1 VVPEQL
7 NLFNRY
13 GRQKLYTFLRQ
24 LAEVPSS
31 CKVLIDF
38 SKVSEVKVSAVLVLY
53 AHLEIMLQGQAGRR
67 VFWKKPA
74 DVLIEEGLSQLGIW
88 ALLGEGY
95 RSVSGTIRICSV
107 SSEENQSD
115 ERKPLRDAITYAKDS
130 IALHQRPNLTEDVD
144 DVVFG
149 AISESF
155 TNVWQHAYAEDLG
168 LKYRTLSDMPSV
180 KKWWI
185 ALRHIDGQ
193 LFMAVYDV
201 GVGIPYS
208 TRKKAWYTSLKRDVV
223 EVLTGVSADN
233 QDIITALEYG
243 NSRYKTQGR
252 GNGLPAMK
260 KFVEINPDG
269 VLRIMSGK
277 GMYIYRSQADKS
289 SSDDLEFSFPGTLV
303 QWNVALKAGG
313 ESNEI

>member
-1 VVPEQL
+1 
-7 NLFNRY
+7 LFNRY
-13 GRQKLYTFLRQ
+13 GRQNLYTFLRQ
-24 LAEVPSS
+24 LAEIPAP
-31 CKVLIDF
+31 CKVFIDF
-38 SKVSEVKVSAVLVLY
+38 SKVTEIKVSAVLVLF
-53 AHLEIMLQGQAGRR
+53 AHLEIMLQGQPSRR
-67 VFWKKPA
+67 VLWKKPT
-74 DVLIEEGLSQLGIW
+74 DILINSRLSELGIW
-88 ALLGEGY
+88 ALLGESY
-95 RSVSGTIRICSV
+95 NSVSGTIRICSV
-107 SSEENQSD
+107 SYEENQSD
-115 ERKPLRDAITYAKDS
+115 ERKPLRDAITYAKSS
-130 IALHQRPNLTEDVD
+130 IALHQEPNLTEDVD

-155 TNVWQHAYAEDLG
+155 TNVWQHAYAEDLR

-201 GVGIPYS
+201 GVGIPFS
-208 TRKKAWYTSLKRDVV
+208 TRQKAWYSALRRDVLG
-223 EVLTGVSADN
+223 VLTGVSADN

-243 NSRYKTQGR
+243 NSRYKIQGR

-277 GMYIYRSQADKS
+277 GMYIYRSQADKA

-313 ESNEI
+313 ESDED